1 MLVSIDVPATRL
13 PEVVATAHS
22 TSAGIIDVSQ
32 SQCTLFL
39 AADPRRID
47 DLLAALGGFTT
58 RDLVLSAP
66 LRTRTLVRRHRPEPG
81 RS

>member
-22 TSAGIIDVSQ
+22 TSAEIIDVSQ
-32 SQCTLFL
+32 SQCTLLL